1 MFQRF
6 PRRRMLTM
14 LSGLMAAC
22 AASQLCWAAG
32 GPNEYPSKP
41 VRVVVP
47 FPAGSGT
54 DNTARYIAQTITAQ
68 TGRSV
73 VVENRPG
80 ANGFIA
86 ATAVATAPG
95 DGYTMLITTNTTH
108 AANASLFR
116 KLPYDPINDFAPVSL
131 IAKSGLVLVV
141 PSDSPVHKISD
152 LTTLAESR
160 QGKMTFSSGSSS
172 TRVASELYKMMSGVS
187 ALNVPYK
194 GVPQALTD
202 LMGHQVDFMISDI
215 NPALPLIQNGKLRA
229 VAVTTSGRNPLLGN
243 VPTMAEGGLPGYE
256 MTAWVAAFFP
266 ANTPKPVVARMSQLI
281 RQGLTDPA
289 AIEHF
294 SRTGGQSSPSTP
306 EELAAFV
313 RSETAKWAKVIKAA
327 GIEPE

>member
-1 MFQRF
+1 
-6 PRRRMLTM
+6 MLA
-14 LSGLMAAC
+14 LLFGLTTAC
-22 AASQLCWAAG
+22 AASQLVWAA
-32 GPNEYPSKP
+32 GPNEYPNKT

-68 TGRSV
+68 TGQSV

-108 AANASLFR
+108 AANASLFK
-116 KLPYDPINDFAPVSL
+116 KLPYDPIKDYAPVSL

-141 PSDSPVHKISD
+141 PSDSPVRKVAD
-152 LTTLAESR
+152 LTALAKGR

-172 TRVASELYKMMSGVS
+172 TRVASELYKMMSGAT
-187 ALNVPYK
+187 ALDVPYK

-202 LMGHQVDFMISDI
+202 LMGHQIDFMISDI
-215 NPALPLIQNGKLRA
+215 SPALPLIQNGKLRA
-229 VAVTTSGRNPLLGN
+229 VAVTTSRRNPLLDN
-243 VPTMAEGGLPGYE
+243 VPTMAESGLPGYE
-256 MTAWVAAFFP
+256 MAAWVAAFFP
-266 ANTPKPVVARMSQLI
+266 ANTPKPVVAQMSQLI
-281 RQGLTDPA
+281 RQGLTTPA
-289 AIEHF
+289 ATEYF
-294 SRTGGQSSPSTP
+294 SRTGGQPSPSTP
-306 EELAAFV
+306 DELAAFV